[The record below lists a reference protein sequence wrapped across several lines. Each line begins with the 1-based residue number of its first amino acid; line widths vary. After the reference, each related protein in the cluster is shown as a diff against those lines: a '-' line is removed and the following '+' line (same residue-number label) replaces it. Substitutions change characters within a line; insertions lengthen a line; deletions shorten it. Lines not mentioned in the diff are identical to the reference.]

1 VSAARGTLY
10 LVPMPLGSGDLHACL
25 PQDALA
31 TVARLTRF
39 IAEDARTARRVLT
52 KLPLDTPIRD
62 VEFGELNEHT
72 RPADLAGL
80 LTPLLAGTDV
90 GLVSEAGCPVIAD
103 PGAAV
108 VALAHEHG
116 IRVAPLIGP
125 SAVLLA
131 LMGSGL
137 SGQAFRF
144 HGYLPVDPQARRQ
157 RIVAIEQDSARSD
170 CTHLFIE
177 TPYRNDQMLGSLLEC
192 CQPSTRLS
200 VCVDLTLPTEAIVT
214 RAIVDWRNS
223 PRPDLDRRPAVFVL
237 AAPRPTGPARRT
249 RR

>member
-1 VSAARGTLY
+1 MSATHGTLY
-10 LVPMPLGSGDLHACL
+10 LVPMPLGSGDLRTCL
-25 PQDALA
+25 PQDALV
-31 TVARLTRF
+31 TVARLSRF
-39 IAEDARTARRVLT
+39 IVEDARTARRVLS
-52 KLPLDTPIRD
+52 KLPLDTPIRE
-62 VEFGELNEHT
+62 VGFGDLNEHT
-72 RPADLAGL
+72 RPGDLENL
-80 LTPLLAGTDV
+80 LAPLLAGTDV
-90 GLVSEAGCPVIAD
+90 GLVSDAGCPVIAD

-214 RAIVDWRNS
+214 RTIADWRTGQ
-223 PRPDLDRRPAVFVL
+223 RLELDRRPAVFVL
-237 AAPRPTGPARRT
+237 AAPRPTAPARRT